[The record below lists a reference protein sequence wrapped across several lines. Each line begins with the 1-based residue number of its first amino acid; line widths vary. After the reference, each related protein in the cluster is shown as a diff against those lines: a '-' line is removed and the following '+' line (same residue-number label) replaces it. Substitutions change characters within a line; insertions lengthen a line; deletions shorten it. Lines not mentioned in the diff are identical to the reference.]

1 MKCRTVSDQLE
12 RGIRLPSFRFKYAS
26 LDDRIKYDELTNK
39 GPGTP
44 SPVPVL
50 KELIG

>member
-1 MKCRTVSDQLE
+1 MKCRMASEQPE

-26 LDDRIKYDELTNK
+26 LDGQIKYDELANK
-39 GPGTP
+39 EPGTP

-50 KELIG
+50 KEPIG